1 MSYLLYLWY
10 LSYRISTIPSE
21 TEWNFIIYSHHNN
34 KQYVSDIMWI
44 VRKRKSHPQ
53 NLNWAF
59 LVFNYPLCLV
69 NGISRLYLDMFKGDA
84 SCFTFF
90 RLHSFCTSL
99 QRGTWMK
106 IGIMYWNWLDSI
118 YCTGLFLNVLQL
130 IWKLFV

>member
-21 TEWNFIIYSHHNN
+21 AEWSFIIYSHHNY
-34 KQYVSDIMWI
+34 KQYISDIIWI
-44 VRKRKSHPQ
+44 VCKHKRHSQ

-84 SCFTFF
+84 SCFTFCVTSF
-90 RLHSFCTSL
+90 ILHFISK
-99 QRGTWMK
+99 RYINKNGVK
-106 IGIMYWNWLDSI
+106 YWNWFDSI

-130 IWKLFV
+130 VWKLFI